1 MANDPITWQWFYPS
15 ILRRLGWGERRIRD
29 KLIQAPP
36 GHWRGYPQLD
46 MNATDWANE
55 TTKIDTV
62 ADAVEVHWF
71 DRDRDGC
78 ERMEELALLLPVD
91 AAGMPMVANAPPAI
105 TLPMNVPPAL
115 ALAPPTSDQQTTAL
129 PSPAKIATAKKFSAL
144 RKANPRMPGEPART
158 YAVRL
163 FGLLQEC
170 ADQLTCQWTL
180 ETVERRLRRSRK

>member
-1 MANDPITWQWFYPS
+1 
-15 ILRRLGWGERRIRD
+15 
-29 KLIQAPP
+29 
-36 GHWRGYPQLD
+36 

-115 ALAPPTSDQQTTAL
+115 ALAPPTSDKQTTLL
-129 PSPAKIATAKKFSAL
+129 PPPAKIATAKKFSAL
-144 RKANPRMPGEPART
+144 RKANPRLRGEPPRT

-170 ADQLTCQWTL
+170 ADQLTRQWTL